1 MKKEFYIFCAAA
13 AALFFFTGCED
24 SLFMGDEQGFDLS
37 AQATTTSSYP
47 VKVNIGYES
56 HSFTMVPPKQPV
68 YDANNPA
75 NPVANFFAMWNPA
88 NVAKGDLLDS
98 IARFTIVK
106 SGTTAMS
113 GSNLLQTGLTI
124 ETAFATGQPCIAA
137 LANGGTPAG
146 GEPALHTNVAG
157 AALTGGGKGNALSA
171 IPPTGAR
178 SLKFQ

>member
-1 MKKEFYIFCAAA
+1 MPKRFCIFFAAVA
-13 AALFFFTGCED
+13 GSLLFAGCQNT
-24 SLFMGDEQGFDLS
+24 LFMGDEQGFDLN
-37 AQATTTSSYP
+37 AQATSTSVYP

-56 HSFTMVPPKQPV
+56 HTFTMVPPKQPI
-68 YDANNPA
+68 YDQDNPT
-75 NPVANFFAMWNPA
+75 NPIANFFAVYNPA

-137 LANGGTPAG
+137 LASGSSAASPTPAFH
-146 GEPALHTNVAG
+146 ANA
-157 AALTGGGKGNALSA
+157 AALSGGGGKGNALSA
-171 IPPTGAR
+171 IPRTGAQ